1 MGICDSSSN
10 KDSHPNANPR
20 HSSYVS
26 RQPSGVERETMKYFV
41 ENTGSTNQDT
51 LILNNDVIVS
61 DSGVDPEKVYQR
73 IQLIGEGAFGE
84 VWQVRHKVLGKDF
97 AMKIIEKSPQC
108 KAKEIINE
116 INILKTLDHPNIL
129 KILDFHLT
137 DNKIYIITDFCSEGE
152 LYHEIKRKKQFSEAE
167 TAFIIHQ
174 ILSAIRYCHKMRVI
188 HRDIKPENIMIT
200 GKENN
205 GCLHVKLIDFGTAK
219 IFEEGNMQRGLVGSS
234 YYIAPEI
241 IKGRY
246 DEECDVWS
254 IGVIMYIMLTG
265 VPPFYGSDDDSILN
279 QVSNGKYDT
288 TIESYVALSDNAKDL
303 ITKLLK
309 YNPSE
314 RITARNALNHPW
326 FQTAEFKTTYQQV
339 NTISGF
345 DAMEMLKNLE
355 NYKSDNIIKCAVLAY
370 LVHQNT
376 NIPQCLDATK
386 LFKEIDLNHDGKLET
401 NELEYTYIKYCG
413 MSKEDAKKKRRKIFA
428 NIDTDNNGYI
438 ESEEFIRACINPRL
452 FKSKNYIKYAFDY
465 FDSERSGTIS
475 IEEIEAKFYQ
485 SAKNKNQNTKK
496 ELKALFDKIDINHDG
511 QISFDEFSLMIKDI
525 INT

>member
-1 MGICDSSSN
+1 
-10 KDSHPNANPR
+10 
-20 HSSYVS
+20 
-26 RQPSGVERETMKYFV
+26 
-41 ENTGSTNQDT
+41 
-51 LILNNDVIVS
+51 
-61 DSGVDPEKVYQR
+61 
-73 IQLIGEGAFGE
+73 
-84 VWQVRHKVLGKDF
+84 
-97 AMKIIEKSPQC
+97 
-108 KAKEIINE
+108 
-116 INILKTLDHPNIL
+116 
-129 KILDFHLT
+129 
-137 DNKIYIITDFCSEGE
+137 
-152 LYHEIKRKKQFSEAE
+152 
-167 TAFIIHQ
+167 
-174 ILSAIRYCHKMRVI
+174 
-188 HRDIKPENIMIT
+188 MIT

-288 TIESYVALSDNAKDL
+288 TIDSYVALSDNAKDL

-339 NTISGF
+339 NTISPF

-386 LFKEIDLNHDGKLET
+386 LFKDIDLNHDGKLET
-401 NELEYTYIKYCG
+401 NELEYAYIKYCG
-413 MSKEDAKKKRRKIFA
+413 MSKEDAKKKRKKIFA
-428 NIDTDNNGYI
+428 RIDTDNNGYI
-438 ESEEFIRACINPRL
+438 ESEEFIRACINPNI
-452 FKSKNYIKYAFDY
+452 FTSKNYLLAAFNY
-465 FDSERSGTIS
+465 FDDDKNGTIS
-475 IEEIEAKFYQ
+475 VSEVEQKFLQ
-485 SAKNKNQNTKK
+485 SAKNQNENTRLQLRKM
-496 ELKALFDKIDINHDG
+496 FDQIDINKDG
-511 QISFDEFSLMIKDI
+511 QITLDEFSSMIKGI
-525 INT
+525 ISS